1 MLTFLKVSI
10 PVGVLMR
17 SFGLILIA
25 SLAMASSAHAIN
37 VTNGSFEQGAA
48 ITGGFDLLA
57 PGNTTAIT
65 GWTVLGPGGVDYA
78 DNNLWAASDG
88 SRSVELPGIGTGGLS
103 QVVTNQFVIG
113 QKYVMRFDYTVNPF
127 ALDGNYGA
135 TVSVTG
141 AGPVVFDY
149 EKTAANMPG
158 SMNYLTFAYNF
169 TATSETKTI
178 EFLSNGTGFL
188 GIVIDNVSIAEAGV
202 VPEPASWAMLLAGFG
217 LTGAMMRRR
226 RPVPAALR

>member
-1 MLTFLKVSI
+1 
-10 PVGVLMR
+10 MR
-17 SFGLILIA
+17 SFGLILLA

-37 VTNGSFEQGAA
+37 VTNGSFEEGAA
-48 ITGGFDLLA
+48 ISGGFDLLA
-57 PGNTTAIT
+57 PGNTTSIT

-158 SMNYLTFAYNF
+158 AMNYLTFAYNF

-178 EFLSNGTGFL
+178 QFLSNGPDFL
-188 GIVIDNVSIAEAGV
+188 GIVIDNVSITEAGV

-226 RPVPAALR
+226 RPVQAVLS